1 MPDNLIRPPLNYRE
15 RADGRLYGRRQDKPL
30 KPRQDRLI
38 RDLLPRVAF
47 SADTINAM
55 AEKHGGPVH
64 FEVGFGGGEH
74 LAWQAEHAPDA
85 LFFGAEPFINGVA
98 KLLSL
103 IDDHQLTNIR
113 ILEGDARPAL
123 EALPDGA
130 LDRLYLLQPDPW
142 PKKRHHKRRM
152 VSYAFLAEAA
162 RLLRPGA
169 ELRISSDIADY
180 VRWTLMHWQM
190 FERAG
195 GAFDWLATKSD
206 DWRGPPSD
214 WPKTRYMTKGEA
226 AGRPITYL
234 RFQKRAPAAD
244 QEPSP

>member
-1 MPDNLIRPPLNYRE
+1 MSDRPFGEHRE

-30 KPRQDRLI
+30 KPRQERLV
-38 RDLLPRVAF
+38 RELLPRVAF
-47 SADTINAM
+47 SSPTIADM
-55 AEKHGGPVH
+55 AATHNGPVH

-74 LAWQAEHAPDA
+74 LAWQAQNAPDT

-103 IDDHQLTNIR
+103 IDDHQLTNVR

-123 EALPDGA
+123 EALPNGA

-152 VSYAFLAEAA
+152 VGSAFFTEAA

-180 VRWTLMHWQM
+180 IRWTLMHWHM
-190 FERAG
+190 FERGQG
-195 GAFDWLATKSD
+195 GFDWMASTAQ
-206 DWRGPPSD
+206 DWKEPPLD
-214 WPKTRYMTKGEA
+214 WPKTRYMAKGEA

-234 RFQKRAPAAD
+234 RFQRRG
-244 QEPSP
+244 SL